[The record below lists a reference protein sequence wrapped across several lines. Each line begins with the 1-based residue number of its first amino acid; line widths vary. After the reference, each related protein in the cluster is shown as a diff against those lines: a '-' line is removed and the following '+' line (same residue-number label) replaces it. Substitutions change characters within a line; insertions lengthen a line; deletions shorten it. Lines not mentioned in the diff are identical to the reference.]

1 MALAAPR
8 LVPPL
13 ASTLGWPG
21 ARVGGVS
28 GSLARENAMRH
39 PARTA
44 STAAALM
51 IGLALVTAVGVL
63 ASGIKATFE
72 HAVDEQFLGDYALT
86 SENGFTPT
94 GVASEQAVRGVPGV
108 LAVSGVRAGEGK
120 AFGSHINVTAVEP
133 NVGRVIKIT
142 WKSGGPGV
150 PAALGDTG
158 AIVSSTY
165 AKDHHLTM
173 GSPVPVELP
182 TGETVPLRV
191 QGIFKAPK
199 GGSPFG
205 NVTIS
210 TSLFDRIY
218 QEPQNVYAFINMAGG
233 VSPENTSALTSA
245 LKAFPDA
252 KIQTESAFK
261 KQQEAGINVFLNL
274 LYVLLSLSI
283 LVSLFGIVNTLV
295 LSVFERTR
303 ELGMLRAV
311 GMTRRQTRR
320 MIRHESVVTALIGAS
335 LGIPLGIGLALLVGE
350 ALGSFTIAIP
360 WGTLVVFVIAAIIA
374 GLLAAIF
381 PARRAARLNV
391 LAALQYE

>member
-1 MALAAPR
+1 M
-8 LVPPL
+8 PPL

-21 ARVGGVS
+21 ARFGGVS

-72 HAVDEQFLGDYALT
+72 QAVDQQFLGDYALT

-108 LAVSGVRAGEGK
+108 LVVSGVRAGEGK
-120 AFGSHINVTAVEP
+120 VFGSHVDVTGVEP

-150 PAALGDTG
+150 PAALGDDG
-158 AIVSSTY
+158 AFVSSTY
-165 AKDHHLTM
+165 AKDHHLVM
-173 GSPVPVELP
+173 GSPIPLELP
-182 TGETVPLRV
+182 TGETVPLKVR
-191 QGIFKAPK
+191 GIFKAPS

-218 QEPQNVYAFINMAGG
+218 QEPQNVFAFINMAGG
-233 VSPENTSALTSA
+233 VTPREHGRPHLRPAGVPRRED
-245 LKAFPDA
+245 PDRVGV
-252 KIQTESAFK
+252 
-261 KQQEAGINVFLNL
+261 QEAAGGRHQRVPEPALRVAL
-274 LYVLLSLSI
+274 AVDPRQP
-283 LVSLFGIVNTLV
+283 V
-295 LSVFERTR
+295 RHR
-303 ELGMLRAV
+303 EHARPVGLRAN
-311 GMTRRQTRR
+311 
-320 MIRHESVVTALIGAS
+320 
-335 LGIPLGIGLALLVGE
+335 P
-350 ALGSFTIAIP
+350 
-360 WGTLVVFVIAAIIA
+360 
-374 GLLAAIF
+374 
-381 PARRAARLNV
+381 
-391 LAALQYE
+391 